1 MRLPFVM
8 IFIWLLA
15 LPGAVESAQVQL
27 GVDRLFSTE
36 YRAVLR
42 GKRIGLITNQ
52 TGVNSKLQST
62 ITLFKSHAKSD
73 GFTLKALFAPEHG
86 LMGHQYAAEDVEHA
100 QDADGIPIYSL
111 HGSTRRPTK
120 EMLQNVDIL
129 VYDIQDIGSRSY
141 TFISTLFY
149 VMEEAAKLNIPV
161 IVLDRPNPINGLV
174 VDGPMLEEKWRSI
187 VGYINVPYCHG
198 MTIGELARFFNDEYR
213 VGCALTVVPM
223 KGWKREMSWKETG
236 LSWIPTSP
244 NIPEAT
250 TALYYPMTG
259 LLGELQFINIG
270 VGYTL
275 PFRIIGAPWI
285 KGTSLAQQL
294 NAQHFPGIF
303 FYPFHFRPFF
313 GRFSGQ
319 DCEGVLI
326 LVTDPKIYKPVSTQ
340 YLILGMLKSL
350 YPVEFKK
357 IFETSAQQKEMFNK
371 VNGTAEIFRLLKEE
385 KYVVWKLKEFQ
396 EGQRSAFL
404 NKRKK
409 YLITDYQ

>member
-1 MRLPFVM
+1 MMRLYF
-8 IFIWLLA
+8 LLA
-15 LPGAVESAQVQL
+15 LILIFAPPLNSTPVQL
-27 GVDRLFSTE
+27 GIDRLFNSE
-36 YRAVLR
+36 YSHVLN
-42 GKRIGLITNQ
+42 GKRVGLITNQ
-52 TGVNSKLQST
+52 TGVNSKLEST
-62 ITLFKSHAKSD
+62 ISLLKAHAKSG
-73 GFTLKALFAPEHG
+73 GFQLKALFAPEHG
-86 LMGHQYAAEDVEHA
+86 LNGHQYAAEDVEHSK
-100 QDADGIPIYSL
+100 DIDGIPIYSL
-111 HGSTRRPTK
+111 HGDTRRPTK
-120 EMLQNVDIL
+120 AMLQNIDIL

-141 TFISTLFY
+141 TYITTLFY
-149 VMEEAAKLNIPV
+149 VMEEAAKMHIPV
-161 IVLDRPNPINGLV
+161 IVLDRPNPINGV
-174 VDGPMLEEKWRSI
+174 VIDGPMLEEKWRSM

-198 MTIGELARFFNDEYR
+198 MTIGELARFFNAEYHIE
-213 VGCALTVVPM
+213 CSLTVVPM

-244 NIPEAT
+244 NVPEAST
-250 TALYYPMTG
+250 VLYYPMTG

-285 KGTSLAQQL
+285 KGEQLSKQL
-294 NAQHFPGIF
+294 NAQHFPGVY

-313 GRFSGQ
+313 GRFSGK

-326 LVTDPKIYKPVSTQ
+326 LVTNHRIYKPVSTQ

-357 IFETSAQQKEMFNK
+357 IFETSTKQQEMFNK
-371 VNGTAEIFRLLKEE
+371 VNGTAEIYRLLKDE

-396 EGQRSAFL
+396 QDQRSAFI

-409 YLITDYQ
+409 YLIADYE